1 MFSAFSVAA
10 FCAVLLNHLKPSVAT
25 NNLVYGPDKRVGS
38 QIGQDEWVLSLF
50 GGPRFFVD
58 VGANDGRLLS
68 NTYKL
73 EKAGW
78 SGICVDPFPS
88 NHGERKCKLVRAA
101 VAGAVRN
108 VTFVEA
114 GTAGGIVDLLGANE
128 KHTANGKAV
137 QMQTKTLEDILLDAN
152 APAYIDYLSLD
163 SEGSE
168 LDILSTFPFWKYRF
182 GAVTIETNGEEPK
195 RTKIRQLMSYH
206 GYTLERD
213 ALGQDDWFVSS
224 CVSPAKAASFAVRYN
239 DGRVARSRLRK
250 KSQRL
255 STRTAD

>member
-1 MFSAFSVAA
+1 
-10 FCAVLLNHLKPSVAT
+10 
-25 NNLVYGPDKRVGS
+25 
-38 QIGQDEWVLSLF
+38 
-50 GGPRFFVD
+50 
-58 VGANDGRLLS
+58 
-68 NTYKL
+68 
-73 EKAGW
+73 
-78 SGICVDPFPS
+78 
-88 NHGERKCKLVRAA
+88 VRAA

-137 QMQTKTLEDILLDAN
+137 QMQTKTLEDILSDAN
-152 APAYIDYLSLD
+152 APTYIDYLSLD

-224 CVSPAKAASFAVRYN
+224 CVSPAKTASFAVRYN

-255 STRTAD
+255 STRTAGIESVQGGPPLPLPMTPISLPIHLSKNWFAFVKRMDLLQRKCLVSGNRVAFILPVRPHI